1 MKTIRIGKVEE
12 YADDVLLN
20 QRLDEIEQD
29 EDVVIEE
36 IFVEGG
42 IIYADAVDVV
52 QYTITEFNDDKTY
65 YGSQF
70 HVTGIGT
77 ETFFKR
83 NEPKSGPLNARYTD
97 IEPEVWQKEIK
108 EVWKH
113 LSFKGED
120 DPSDERFIEAIWN
133 ASKNILPGLE
143 ISVIIDRDGKLFMN
157 SGSPGYVDYGGVM
170 VAGMKIPI
178 KCWIHTHPFGSAF
191 WSGTDTNTLRNWRP
205 ILDQAI
211 VIGNQEYLKWDKLE
225 DKEVMTKVMWKEQ
238 FKL

>member
-12 YADDVLLN
+12 YADDLLLN
-20 QRLDEIEQD
+20 QRLDEIEED
-29 EDVVIEE
+29 EEVVIEE

-83 NEPKSGPLNARYTD
+83 NEPKSGPLNVRYTD

-108 EVWKH
+108 EVWRH

-143 ISVIIDRDGKLFMN
+143 ISVIIDRDGSLFMN